1 MFCLYDC
8 NNVLLGRYK
17 TMRGAKQAR
26 RLNMDM
32 IRSRF
37 DNRADKDS
45 RIVCSIVFAVSFL

>member
-8 NNVLLGRYK
+8 NNALLGRYK

-26 RLNMDM
+26 RLNMDK

-37 DNRADKDS
+37 HNRADKDS
-45 RIVCSIVFAVSFL
+45 LVICSIVFVE